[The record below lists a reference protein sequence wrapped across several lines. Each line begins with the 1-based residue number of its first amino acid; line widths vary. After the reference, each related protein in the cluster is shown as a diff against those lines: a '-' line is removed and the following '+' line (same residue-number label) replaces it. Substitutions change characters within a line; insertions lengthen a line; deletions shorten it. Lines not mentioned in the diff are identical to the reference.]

1 MNVLPSAL
9 AMSFLVAAV
18 VTSLPAQDSVAK
30 EALAHARTE
39 FNFTANAAW
48 EQTAPLFGAW
58 AERQWAPDWNPRFVY
73 PTPARDQPGMVF
85 QVEHG
90 QMTSTWV
97 NTAFDL
103 SMGHIQYVYV
113 LNDAMVTVIDIHLTR
128 ENAQKT
134 GVSVVYERT
143 ALIAEAN
150 EHVEHFAKG
159 DRKAQGEWE
168 EQING
173 YLAKIREES
182 RGK

>member
-1 MNVLPSAL
+1 MNVLPSTFAVGL
-9 AMSFLVAAV
+9 LVATV
-18 VTSLPAQDSVAK
+18 VSFLPAQESPAK

-48 EQTAPLFGAW
+48 EQAAPLFGAL

-73 PTPARDQPGMVF
+73 PTPAHDQPGMVF

-103 SMGHIQYVYV
+103 ATGHIQYVYV
-113 LNDAMVTVIDIHLTR
+113 LNDAMVTLIDIHLTR
-128 ENAQKT
+128 ESARKT

-173 YLAKIREES
+173 YLENV
-182 RGK
+182 RGEPGRK